1 MKTLSNLILSS
12 HQPLVTIGLP
22 VYNGE
27 KFLAKTIESLLAQE
41 YQNFELLIS
50 DNASED
56 STAAICHEYAAK
68 DPRITYRRNITNIGP
83 MRNGSR
89 LLDEAS
95 GEFIMFA
102 ADHDLWAPHFISTLL
117 SELQRDD
124 SIVLAYPRT
133 VMIDENDA
141 VTEIASD
148 LLDTRGLDRCQRF
161 SRIMWEFCWGNMVYG
176 LFRTAAYRQIWKPF
190 DVIGPDHVLMA
201 SLSLVGTIVQVD
213 EPLFFRRDN
222 RPNEKAHET
231 LNRYIEWF
239 SKSGLERLVPRTLM
253 AYEHVNVIMDSELT
267 ELEKEALLEDV
278 KTCFLTRFGGEMQ
291 VETLRLAKKGHKIIA
306 ELHKYPCSR
315 VACSLEFA
323 RLVGICRF
331 FFPGIEELKQFLFF
345 VNNHDTSTH
354 INTINTDVTS
364 VQVNNASV
372 ACDPAIDRSA
382 SNDVL
387 FAGKT
392 LLNNAET
399 ISSAGK
405 PSIVFI
411 NTYYDA
417 FLREH
422 YLKNPSLHSKS
433 YADQKESIQSECFGD
448 SDFYSVGLKRLGWQA
463 DDLIVNAPL
472 IQAAWAKENGFT
484 GEGLAV
490 ALEQIRR
497 CRPDI
502 VYIQDLSVAT
512 REFLELIR
520 QHTRLIVGQ
529 IASPLPHQTDAAGFD
544 IIFSSFPHFV
554 ACFRKAGITAYYQP
568 LAFDPCVLERTPDVS
583 RDIPLSFVGGISP
596 QHGKGLEN
604 LEQLAGLVPVQF
616 WGYGAAYLRPDSPI
630 AGRHHGEAWGR
641 EMFTLLRRS
650 QITINRHI
658 DVAENYANNMRLFE
672 ATGCGALLI
681 TDYKDNL
688 NDLFEIGTEVV
699 AYRSPEECAALINYY
714 LANPDEA
721 EVIARAG
728 QARTLR
734 EHTYALRMVQT
745 AEVLE
750 RHLRYQ
756 REQERLPHID
766 ISKISFG
773 HTAISKTEITA
784 TMASAWQDN
793 DIPAKQRALVQQELL
808 GMYKGKIATQFRV
821 LADIITSYT
830 TPGCSVLEIGCASG
844 YYYEILEYLLNKH
857 IDYTGVDYSE
867 AMIAMA
873 KDYYPKVKFFT
884 ADGADLFFS
893 DRQFHTVISS
903 CILLHVP
910 NYRDHIF
917 ETARVADK
925 FIVASRTPICKHRPT
940 QYVKKYA
947 YGVETVELVFNEEEL
962 IKEFAVNRFKLVN
975 AIAYNSNPAADAYE
989 ITLLFK
995 RV

>member
-1 MKTLSNLILSS
+1 MRS
-12 HQPLVTIGLP
+12 
-22 VYNGE
+22 
-27 KFLAKTIESLLAQE
+27 
-41 YQNFELLIS
+41 LIS

-68 DPRITYRRNITNIGP
+68 DSAHNLRRNITNIGP

-89 LLDEAS
+89 ILDEAA

-141 VTEIASD
+141 VTEIAPD

-161 SRIMWEFCWGNMVYG
+161 RRIMWEFYWGNMVYG
-176 LFRTAAYRQIWKPF
+176 LFRTAVYRQIWKPIN
-190 DVIGPDHVLMA
+190 VIGPDHVVMA
-201 SLSLVGTIVQVD
+201 SLNLVGAVAQVD

-222 RPNEKAHET
+222 RPGENAQG
-231 LNRYIEWF
+231 LLDRQIDLF

-278 KTCFLTRFGGEMQ
+278 KTCFLARFGEEMQ
-291 VETLRLAKKGHKIIA
+291 VETLRLVKEGHKIVA

-315 VACSLEFA
+315 VAYSLEFA

-345 VNNHDTSTH
+345 VNNHGTSTH
-354 INTINTDVTS
+354 INAINADATS
-364 VQVNNASV
+364 VQINYTPV
-372 ACDPAIDRSA
+372 ACDLTSIDRSA
-382 SNDVL
+382 GDNAS
-387 FAGKT
+387 FAGMS
-392 LLNNAET
+392 LLDNAET
-399 ISSAGK
+399 ISSTGK

-422 YLKNPSLHSKS
+422 YLKNPLLHSKS

-472 IQAAWAKENGFT
+472 LQAAWAKENGFT

-502 VYIQDLSVAT
+502 VYIQDLSMAT
-512 REFLELIR
+512 RGFLELIR

-544 IIFSSFPHFV
+544 VIFSSFPHFV

-568 LAFDPCVLERTPDVS
+568 LAFDARVLERTPDVS
-583 RDIPLSFVGGISP
+583 RDISLSFVGGISP
-596 QHGKGLEN
+596 QHGKGLET
-604 LEQLAGLVPVQF
+604 LEQLAGLVPVEF
-616 WGYGAAYLRPDSPI
+616 WGYGAAHLRPDSPI

-650 QITINRHI
+650 RITLNRHI

-672 ATGCGALLI
+672 ATGCGALLV

-721 EVIARAG
+721 EAIARAG

-734 EHTYALRMVQT
+734 DHTYALRMAQT

-756 REQERLPHID
+756 DEQKRLPHLD
-766 ISKISFG
+766 VSKISFG

-784 TMASAWQDN
+784 TMESAWQDK
-793 DIPAKQRALVQQELL
+793 DIPTKQRTLVQRELAW
-808 GMYKGKIATQFRV
+808 MYKGKVATQFQV
-821 LADIITSYT
+821 LADIITPYT
-830 TPGCSVLEIGCASG
+830 TPECSVLEIGCASG
-844 YYYEILEYLLNKH
+844 YYYEILEYLLNKR

-867 AMIAMA
+867 TMIAMA

-884 ADGADLFFS
+884 ADGANLSFA
-893 DRQFHTVISS
+893 DRKFHTVISS

-989 ITLLFK
+989 TTFLFK